1 MAVGC
6 LLVVRVFRW
15 RCEEFSAQM
24 RVDLVVNVHNDFII
38 DWWESVRLS
47 QSHLVSF
54 SNNLPLI
61 LTDINTRLSSR
72 CVILSKQPALEVPLT
87 RDILL

>member
-1 MAVGC
+1 MG
-6 LLVVRVFRW
+6 
-15 RCEEFSAQM
+15 
-24 RVDLVVNVHNDFII
+24 VDLVVNMQNGFII

-61 LTDINTRLSSR
+61 STDINTRLSSR
-72 CVILSKQPALEVPLT
+72 RVILSKQPALEVPLT
-87 RDILL
+87 RDIIL

>member
-1 MAVGC
+1 MG
-6 LLVVRVFRW
+6 
-15 RCEEFSAQM
+15 
-24 RVDLVVNVHNDFII
+24 VDLVVNMQNDFII

-61 LTDINTRLSSR
+61 STDINTRLSSR
-72 CVILSKQPALEVPLT
+72 RVILSKQPALEVPLT
-87 RDILL
+87 RDIIL